1 MNRKEFKNQYPDL
14 ILPLMQCPEGIP
26 IESCPFIPYWYEQG
40 ISNRIDSISQL
51 SPEELE
57 EIRIFHVDCLKN
69 KLEES
74 EKRKILKI

>member
-1 MNRKEFKNQYPDL
+1 MNQQDFKNQYPDL

-26 IESCPFIPYWYEQG
+26 IELCPFIPYWYTNG

-51 SPEELE
+51 STEELE

-74 EKRKILKI
+74 EKRKMLKI